1 MNKLSKSS
9 LSSLT
14 LFKVIN
20 FIAAVSLVVLEIFL
34 NLIAVGAAIN
44 GLVFLTIAT
53 SPLWILLLIFW
64 WPMIII
70 LTLLLKFTSVRTY
83 LI

>member
-1 MNKLSKSS
+1 MTNLGSLKLV
-9 LSSLT
+9 
-14 LFKVIN
+14 KVFN
-20 FIAAVSLVVLEIFL
+20 FVAAVSLVLLEIFL

-64 WPMIII
+64 WPMILI
-70 LTLLLKFTSVRTY
+70 LTLLVKFTSVRTY